1 MVRITN
7 NWIIVDNDD
16 SLEVS
21 RLKSKLTINVRTKIY
36 GKHGFDFGVVNKKEP
51 IFVEENKKLYIPRG
65 LLFLIEEFLPKDIKD
80 CQNKTLLSSNIEF
93 NKEEIKNCLDGIVL
107 SDEQF
112 IAVRKILFAKRC
124 LLQMSTGCF
133 TGDTMVPL
141 LNGEVVP
148 FEKLINTDYKN
159 EYVFCCSE
167 DGEISFSKIRSVHI
181 TKYVNSLLEVTLDDN
196 SKIMCTKE
204 HPFMLRSGKYAF
216 AEMLKPGDSLMP
228 YDCFLDSRM
237 DKSIRHNKFSKKG
250 GRFYRGRV
258 VVHRMVADKVG
269 LNRSKG
275 YNIHHVDNNH
285 YNDNPEN
292 LASLKIRD
300 HFIEHGSTDSERCS
314 RISKENWERNGEYL
328 RNCARN
334 SIIKYNKSEKGRN
347 ESKRRAQ
354 HMRDLQ
360 RKYKDENPEL
370 YKIKRSLI
378 TYKSNC
384 RRYHNNYPTNCEK
397 CKDKFNSL
405 IEKARKI
412 DKNFES
418 WNHKVLNIR
427 EVVLDEPIP
436 VYDLETES
444 SLHNFAI
451 QTSFSDGAHQ
461 FCGSG
466 VFVHNSGKTEVMCAV
481 IKLLEK
487 YLGKIPTTL
496 ILEPS
501 SRLVIGTIDRL
512 KRYNID
518 CASYNSNRKIVDNIV
533 TVAHPKSLGN
543 DLKKNDKLLD
553 NVSVLFGDESHHLSS
568 PSFRKPTYSMSNLE
582 FSVGLSAS
590 AIEKN
595 HVSGSKIEDFSMKE
609 LLIIGSTGKLVLNI
623 TAEHFINKGIL
634 AKPVLIRLNNPANE
648 SMGNYAQ
655 NNWHAVRDIK
665 LESDKRVR
673 LVAYTAKFFS
683 DENRKVLILV
693 STTSWAEKII
703 KVLDEYN
710 LSNLA
715 RCSFG
720 GNVFMKCE
728 DGKFVSSDEDVFD
741 MYSKGKVRILIGTSH
756 IYEGVDIPSLDTIIL
771 AYGGKGERLQV
782 QGIGRALRKTKS
794 GKYAYLID
802 FTDHEDIVLSK
813 HSELRMTRYKE
824 LIGIP
829 EDMIFDFVDIEDI
842 GKIFISLE
850 R

>member
-124 LLQMSTGCF
+124 LVQMSTG
-133 TGDTMVPL
+133 
-141 LNGEVVP
+141 
-148 FEKLINTDYKN
+148 
-159 EYVFCCSE
+159 
-167 DGEISFSKIRSVHI
+167 
-181 TKYVNSLLEVTLDDN
+181 
-196 SKIMCTKE
+196 
-204 HPFMLRSGKYAF
+204 A
-216 AEMLKPGDSLMP
+216 
-228 YDCFLDSRM
+228 
-237 DKSIRHNKFSKKG
+237 
-250 GRFYRGRV
+250 
-258 VVHRMVADKVG
+258 
-269 LNRSKG
+269 
-275 YNIHHVDNNH
+275 
-285 YNDNPEN
+285 
-292 LASLKIRD
+292 
-300 HFIEHGSTDSERCS
+300 
-314 RISKENWERNGEYL
+314 
-328 RNCARN
+328 
-334 SIIKYNKSEKGRN
+334 
-347 ESKRRAQ
+347 
-354 HMRDLQ
+354 
-360 RKYKDENPEL
+360 
-370 YKIKRSLI
+370 
-378 TYKSNC
+378 
-384 RRYHNNYPTNCEK
+384 
-397 CKDKFNSL
+397 
-405 IEKARKI
+405 
-412 DKNFES
+412 
-418 WNHKVLNIR
+418 
-427 EVVLDEPIP
+427 
-436 VYDLETES
+436 
-444 SLHNFAI
+444 
-451 QTSFSDGAHQ
+451 
-461 FCGSG
+461 
-466 VFVHNSGKTEVMCAV
+466 GKTEVMCAV

-487 YLGKIPTTL
+487 YLGKIPTVL
-496 ILEPS
+496 VLEPS